1 MSARA
6 KAKKVQGVV
15 VDGRV
20 RDLSEHRSME
30 YPVSFFFLDTQ
41 YHHPMDT
48 CDDPTRIGIYLP
60 YSCIQLGVCQVA
72 FHATT
77 KRFREAIRTPSTD
90 IHVNISSDSKPR
102 RHYCGRFGWC
112 HLRAG

>member
-30 YPVSFFFLDTQ
+30 YPVSLYSTQ
-41 YHHPMDT
+41 
-48 CDDPTRIGIYLP
+48 CIKSCQSSYLV
-60 YSCIQLGVCQVA
+60 LGVCQVA
-72 FHATT
+72 FHPATKCFCKT
-77 KRFREAIRTPSTD
+77 F
-90 IHVNISSDSKPR
+90 
-102 RHYCGRFGWC
+102 
-112 HLRAG
+112 

>member
-30 YPVSFFFLDTQ
+30 YPVSFRIWTQ
-41 YHHPMDT
+41 KIT
-48 CDDPTRIGIYLP
+48 
-60 YSCIQLGVCQVA
+60 QW
-72 FHATT
+72 
-77 KRFREAIRTPSTD
+77 
-90 IHVNISSDSKPR
+90 IHVAEMV
-102 RHYCGRFGWC
+102 CGR
-112 HLRAG
+112 

>member
-30 YPVSFFFLDTQ
+30 YPVSFCIWAHKIITQWIHAARWCAGRNILTLFLCITRCLPSRIPR
-41 YHHPMDT
+41 YHKT
-48 CDDPTRIGIYLP
+48 L
-60 YSCIQLGVCQVA
+60 S
-72 FHATT
+72 
-77 KRFREAIRTPSTD
+77 
-90 IHVNISSDSKPR
+90 
-102 RHYCGRFGWC
+102 
-112 HLRAG
+112 

>member
-30 YPVSFFFLDTQ
+30 YPVSLYSTQ
-41 YHHPMDT
+41 CIKLPIKLS
-48 CDDPTRIGIYLP
+48 CTRCLP
-60 YSCIQLGVCQVA
+60 SRI
-72 FHATT
+72 
-77 KRFREAIRTPSTD
+77 P
-90 IHVNISSDSKPR
+90 P
-102 RHYCGRFGWC
+102 C
-112 HLRAG
+112 HKMLL